1 MSEQTPEIVTDEQLA
16 SFVREAQTMR
26 EAETVLE
33 AGLADLVA
41 RPFDQASQQQVRRLL
56 ESDQLREATLIAQR
70 LGGQER

>member
-1 MSEQTPEIVTDEQLA
+1 MSQQTPDTVTDEQLA
-16 SFVREAQTMR
+16 SFVREAQTIR